1 MRIPRAI
8 ALAVLVAALPASG
21 AAAAADCSACSQV
34 AASASGCHAAPAGDS
49 DQLRAACC
57 CAALACAEDPR
68 PAADPAPSWLPAG
81 PGTSAIPPANTPAA
95 PALRPTAHDRLEPGP
110 PPRAAGIPLYA
121 LHGSYLI

>member
-21 AAAAADCSACSQV
+21 IAAAADCSACSPV
-34 AASASGCHAAPAGDS
+34 AAAPGCHAPAPGDS
-49 DQLRAACC
+49 EQFRAACC
-57 CAALACAEDPR
+57 CGALACAEDPR

-81 PGTSAIPPANTPAA
+81 PGTSAIPPASPSAA
-95 PALRPTAHDRLEPGP
+95 PALRPTDSLNLLELRP

>member
-8 ALAVLVAALPASG
+8 ALALLVAALPASG
-21 AAAAADCSACSQV
+21 IAAAADCSACSQV
-34 AASASGCHAAPAGDS
+34 AAASGCHAPAPGDS
-49 DQLRAACC
+49 EQLRAACC
-57 CAALACAEDPR
+57 CAALACAEESR

-81 PGTSAIPPANTPAA
+81 PGTSAIPPASPSAA

-110 PPRAAGIPLYA
+110 PPRASGIPLYA